1 MKDFDIVKLQTYF
14 RGATTII
21 NCLPSQEQA
30 GREVRVIVKP
40 DATSDEDAR
49 TVAHKIAK
57 EIEET
62 QSYPG
67 TVKVTVIR
75 ELRVEEEA
83 K

>member
-1 MKDFDIVKLQTYF
+1 L
-14 RGATTII
+14 
-21 NCLPSQEQA
+21 
-30 GREVRVIVKP
+30 
-40 DATSDEDAR
+40 
-49 TVAHKIAK
+49 AHKIAK